1 MLISLIEQ
9 LMLDQFNRIAVAKRN
24 RTGMD
29 KLNRSI

>member
-9 LMLDQFNRIAVAKRN
+9 LMLDQFNRIAVVKLN